1 MAIFGNNANNHLDG
15 TGAGDTI
22 WGLGGDDI
30 LHGFGG
36 NDLLIGGSGADD
48 IDGGAGS
55 DTSSY
60 QDSTAGVTVS
70 LISNTGSG
78 GYAEGD
84 TLNNIENLYGS
95 AHNDF
100 LIGNDGANILSGLGG
115 NDTLKGGGGAD
126 TLYGDSGNDML
137 KGGGGADQLNGG
149 SGIDTANYFDS
160 GAGVFVWLGGDHASG
175 GDAEGDE
182 LNSIENV
189 TGSAYADNLW
199 GSDGNNVLNGN
210 DGNDSLKGFG
220 GADTLN
226 GGNGNDSLY
235 GMDGIDTLSGGHGND
250 QLQGG
255 AGSDTLTGGLG
266 ADTFTWTAEEGGF
279 VGPNAHDRITD
290 FNLAQGD
297 LVNLFE
303 MDADIHSAGNQ
314 SFSFL
319 GSYGDSGGFSAAGQI
334 TYIHSEGSTYL
345 LVNTDNVFVD
355 GDGNADAELVIQI
368 DGYWAPDSGWFV
380 L

>member
-1 MAIFGNNANNHLDG
+1 MAIYGNNWANHLDG
-15 TGAGDTI
+15 DGSNDTI
-22 WGLGGDDI
+22 WGYGGTDI

-48 IDGGAGS
+48 IDGGSGS

-95 AHNDF
+95 SYDDF
-100 LIGNDGANILSGLGG
+100 LIGNDGANILSGLSG

-160 GAGVFVWLGGDHASG
+160 SAGVFVWLGGDIADN
-175 GDAEGDE
+175 GDATGDE

-189 TGSAYADNLW
+189 TGSAYADDLW
-199 GSDGNNVLNGN
+199 GSDGVNVLRGN
-210 DGNDSLKGFG
+210 DGNDNLKGFG
-220 GADTLN
+220 G
-226 GGNGNDSLY
+226 NDSLI
-235 GMDGIDTLSGGHGND
+235 GGDGHDDLDGGDGD
-250 QLQGG
+250 
-255 AGSDTLTGGLG
+255 DILTGGLG
-266 ADTFTWTAEEGGF
+266 ADTFTWTAAEGNF
-279 VGPNAHDRITD
+279 VSADAMDKVMD
-290 FNLAQGD
+290 FNAAQGD
-297 LVNLFE
+297 QIDVHQ
-303 MDADIHSAGNQ
+303 MDANTTLGGNQ
-314 SFSFL
+314 TFSFI
-319 GSYGDSGGFSAAGQI
+319 GYFDAADGFTAAGQVGY
-334 TYIHSEGSTYL
+334 TYFEGNTYL
-345 LVNTDNVFVD
+345 LFNTDNVFVD
-355 GDGNADAELVIQI
+355 GEGHTDSEHVIRLEGI
-368 DGYWAPDSGWFV
+368 VAPDASWFV